1 MQLQD
6 DVGEVE
12 AKAGAEAE
20 AEVEVGAEVTA
31 AAAAD
36 GMSTNGGD
44 HFQGTSQEKLEI
56 RPRPSPHHLSLSLRQ
71 SEESVMTVGPAAQQ

>member
-6 DVGEVE
+6 DVGEVQ

-20 AEVEVGAEVTA
+20 AEPEVGAEAT
-31 AAAAD
+31 AAAD